1 VRSTTI
7 GGGRDTLDRVVVLFV
22 ASIAVLSEP
31 TAGTIWRAVL
41 AALLGMAA
49 VMLLGRRQPARP
61 EGGGTHRVELR
72 DAPLERQPDARDR
85 SNAATGLVA
94 GGLVAGALVALVV
107 TVVLAYL
114 VNQVESLLG

>member
-1 VRSTTI
+1 MVS
-7 GGGRDTLDRVVVLFV
+7 LV

-31 TAGTIWRAVL
+31 TIGTIWRAAL
-41 AALLGMAA
+41 AALLGMVA

-61 EGGGTHRVELR
+61 GGTGARRVTLL

-85 SNAATGLVA
+85 SNAATSLVA
-94 GGLVAGALVALVV
+94 GSLVAGALLALVV

-114 VNQVESLLG
+114 VNQAESLLG

>member
-1 VRSTTI
+1 
-7 GGGRDTLDRVVVLFV
+7 VVSFV

-31 TAGTIWRAVL
+31 TIGTIWRAVL

-49 VMLLGRRQPARP
+49 LMLLGRRQPARP
-61 EGGGTHRVELR
+61 GATSTHRVVVR
-72 DAPLERQPDARDR
+72 DVPLEREPDARDR

-94 GGLVAGALVALVV
+94 GGLVGGALVALVV